1 MTVRAVSRMRPKKYA
16 EKCGITV
23 ETVYAWVRNDTLP
36 IGATYTRTPTN
47 RLIIHVDENRHPP
60 TPLLTETR

>member
-1 MTVRAVSRMRPKKYA
+1 MSRLRPKKYA

-23 ETVYAWVRNDTLP
+23 ETVYHWVRNETLP
-36 IGATYTRTPTN
+36 AGVTVTRTPTN
-47 RLIIHVDENRHPP
+47 RLIIHVDWDTHPP